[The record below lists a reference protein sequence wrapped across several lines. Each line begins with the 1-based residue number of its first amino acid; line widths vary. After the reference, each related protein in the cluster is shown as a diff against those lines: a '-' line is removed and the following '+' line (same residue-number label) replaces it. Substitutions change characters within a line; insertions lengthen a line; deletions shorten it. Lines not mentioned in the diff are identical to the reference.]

1 MARTSGISLST
12 TERVP
17 PVPGSPGR
25 AAVAVMALAYAGLLA
40 AAVLTRPV
48 LFALCSLV
56 VVAAEWAVRRLAPL
70 ATWGLARV
78 HLGLPWRW
86 AIGTTALAALMAR
99 ATDAVPVGWVVA
111 GAAVVG
117 LAGGALEGLAQV
129 VEHLRKSP
137 VLSRGLPLGGVAVPR
152 EPRGLLRHRAGLL
165 WPAVLVL
172 LAVPPL
178 AVGTGVPDGLAVG
191 AAVVAA
197 LVAVVVVAWAAAS
210 AHQTRRASPRSR
222 VPGAVQQAVTELA
235 PDLVL
240 YYGGSADALYQ
251 LEMWLATFEASDH
264 RTLVVLRDREALRL
278 LRPTSL
284 PVVCIPAGTALVSF
298 DLSTVRGALF
308 VSNAATNIHLIRK
321 GGMRTAFIGH
331 GDSDKASSRS
341 PFTKVY
347 DEIWVAGPAGAER
360 YAGWE
365 TSLVSDRIRL
375 VGRPQAVAAPRRAR
389 SSGEPV
395 TVLYA
400 PTWEGWGDEEFHS
413 SLPHQG
419 VALVRELLATP
430 GLRVIYRPH
439 PLTGTRDAR
448 VRRAHQQVL
457 ALLRDAGA
465 HLDRAGGPR
474 AGASPTEGDD
484 LALMASAASGTSLPA
499 APGSTAADEAVAAFW
514 AAAPPSAHR
523 VVEGSWPGLASCFE
537 RSDAL
542 VADISSVVSD
552 WLALDRPLALTDPEG
567 LGPQECAA
575 RFPSSRAGLLVG
587 PDGAGL
593 RALLDDL
600 RTGED
605 RMRGQRA
612 QVREHLLGSPPEA
625 GAERFAAALDELV
638 RQAEAGVQRTAGL
651 PPV

>member
-1 MARTSGISLST
+1 MARTVGISLST

-17 PVPGSPGR
+17 AVPGNPGR
-25 AAVAVMALAYAGLLA
+25 AAAAVLALAYAGLLVA
-40 AAVLTRPV
+40 AALPSPL
-48 LFALCSLV
+48 LFGLCA
-56 VVAAEWAVRRLAPL
+56 VVAVASEWAVVRLAPL
-70 ATWGLARV
+70 AAWALARV

-86 AIGTTALAALMAR
+86 AIGATALAALVAR
-99 ATDAVPVGWVVA
+99 ASHTVPVGWVVVS
-111 GAAVVG
+111 AAVVG

-129 VEHLRKSP
+129 VEYLRKSA
-137 VLSRGLPLGGVAVPR
+137 VLSRGLPLGALVVPR
-152 EPRGLLRHRAGLL
+152 EPRALLRHRAGLL

-178 AVGTGVPDGLAVG
+178 AVATGAPDGLAVA
-191 AAVVAA
+191 AAVAAA
-197 LVAVVVVAWAAAS
+197 LASVGAVAWAGAS
-210 AHQTRRASPRSR
+210 ALQTRRASPRSR
-222 VPGAVQQAVTELA
+222 VPRAVQQAVTDLA

-251 LEMWLATFEASDH
+251 LEMWLPTFEASSH

-347 DEIWVAGPAGAER
+347 DEIWVAGPAGAQR

-375 VGRPQAVAAPRRAR
+375 VGRPQAAAAPSRPR
-389 SSGEPV
+389 SPGEPV

-457 ALLRDAGA
+457 ALLQAAGARVDRDA
-465 HLDRAGGPR
+465 RAQ
-474 AGASPTEGDD
+474 AGSPADGDD
-484 LALMASAASGTSLPA
+484 LALMVA
-499 APGSTAADEAVAAFW
+499 APSTATPLATGTPGADDAAEAFW

-537 RSDAL
+537 QSHAL
-542 VADISSVVSD
+542 VADVSSVVSD

-567 LGPQECAA
+567 LGPQEYAA
-575 RFPSSRAGLLVG
+575 RFPSSRAGVLVG
-587 PDGAGL
+587 PDGGGL
-593 RALLDDL
+593 AALLDDL
-600 RTGED
+600 RAGED
-605 RMRGQRA
+605 RTRRQRA
-612 QVREHLLGSPPEA
+612 EVREHLLGSPPEA

-638 RQAEAGVQRTAGL
+638 RQAELGARRAAEV
-651 PPV
+651 PPL